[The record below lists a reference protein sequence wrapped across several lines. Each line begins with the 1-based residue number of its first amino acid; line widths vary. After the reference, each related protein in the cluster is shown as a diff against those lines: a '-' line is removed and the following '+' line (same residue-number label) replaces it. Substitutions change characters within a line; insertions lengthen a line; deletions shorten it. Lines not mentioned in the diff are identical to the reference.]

1 MDELEIASLK
11 DGILNYL
18 HKHSDIAID
27 LDIIKKDIKLFTLP
41 KGVVK
46 ACVEEMDA
54 DKVIICHYEEGEGA
68 ILLINDKGAKL
79 LIAGGYTKP
88 VQDKI
93 NERQQQ
99 EADRQKARELTDLNI
114 KNLKRAKWFS
124 IIAII
129 ISIAAL
135 AVSILKK

>member
-1 MDELEIASLK
+1 MDELEIAVLK
-11 DGILNYL
+11 DDILNYL

-27 LDIIKKDIKLFTLP
+27 LDVINKDIKLLTLP

-54 DKVIICHYEEGEGA
+54 DKVLTCHYEEGEGA
-68 ILLINDKGAKL
+68 ILLINEKGEKL
-79 LIAGGYTKP
+79 LIAGGYTKRI
-88 VQDKI
+88 QDKI
-93 NERQQQ
+93 NDRRQQ
-99 EADRQKARELTDLNI
+99 EADKQKARELTDLNI

-124 IIAII
+124 IAAII